1 MLKGVSMHCFKFS
14 FGVTK
19 LMFITG
25 TWILV
30 ASFLFMRN
38 DMLLVDR
45 MAVKYQESTLTSV
58 I

>member
-1 MLKGVSMHCFKFS
+1 MHCFKFS